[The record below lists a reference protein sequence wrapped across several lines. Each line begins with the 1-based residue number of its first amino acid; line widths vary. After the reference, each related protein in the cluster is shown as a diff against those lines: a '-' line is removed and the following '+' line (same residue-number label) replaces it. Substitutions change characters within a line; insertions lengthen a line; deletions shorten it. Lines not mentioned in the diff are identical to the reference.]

1 MEASRTFGPQ
11 SKEARVAWDIVE
23 EINAS
28 DNSIAS
34 KPGNPMAQVDRDTL
48 SKIKHHVQMHPPT
61 TKPIKL
67 GAVSPQEWM
76 DMNRGTSVITDPV
89 LKKAL
94 SNAELMT
101 EWWGIQSKEAKLA
114 WEAVEDILSNDQ
126 SEVVKGPINPGE
138 ECLVDLMNACEAIEE
153 LDRVLFHKE
162 TMAEHPMERG
172 FE

>member
-1 MEASRTFGPQ
+1 MEASRKFGPQ

-28 DNSIAS
+28 DNSVAS
-34 KPGNPMAQVDRDTL
+34 KPGDPTAQVDRDTL
-48 SKIKHHVQMHPPT
+48 SKIKHHVQVHPAK

-67 GAVSPQEWM
+67 GTATPQEWM
-76 DMNRGTSVITDPV
+76 DMNRGTSSITDPV

-126 SEVVKGPINPGE
+126 SEVIKGPINTGE
-138 ECLVDLMNACEAIEE
+138 DCLVELMDACEAMEE
-153 LDRVLFHKE
+153 LDKVLFHKE
-162 TMAEHPMERG
+162 SADVQVEKG
-172 FE
+172 FQ

>member
-1 MEASRTFGPQ
+1 LS
-11 SKEARVAWDIVE
+11 
-23 EINAS
+23 
-28 DNSIAS
+28 
-34 KPGNPMAQVDRDTL
+34 TL
-48 SKIKHHVQMHPPT
+48 SKIKHNVQVHPAI

-67 GAVSPQEWM
+67 TSTINDPQEWM
-76 DMNRGTSVITDPV
+76 KMSRSEQSSITDPI

-101 EWWGIQSKEAKLA
+101 EWWGIHSKEAKLA

-126 SEVVKGPINPGE
+126 SEVTKGPIHVGE
-138 ECLVDLMNACEAIEE
+138 ECLVDLMDACEALEE

-162 TMAEHPMERG
+162 TMAKAQMDQG

>member
-1 MEASRTFGPQ
+1 METHPAS
-11 SKEARVAWDIVE
+11 
-23 EINAS
+23 
-28 DNSIAS
+28 
-34 KPGNPMAQVDRDTL
+34 
-48 SKIKHHVQMHPPT
+48 

-67 GAVSPQEWM
+67 GNITPQEWM
-76 DMNRGTSVITDPV
+76 DMNRSKASTITDPV

-126 SEVVKGPINPGE
+126 SEVTKGPISTGE
-138 ECLVDLMNACEAIEE
+138 DCLVEFMDACEAMEE
-153 LDRVLFHKE
+153 LDRVLFHKKE
-162 TMAEHPMERG
+162 TAEHQHPMEKG